1 MDGREREK
9 GGGREICMFFLYF
22 CFWFQI
28 QERIRRG
35 NLWLGDANL
44 LILFLH
50 RDIGIRAGCR
60 QEKCHAKA
68 KGKDRAFDWPMDQ
81 GLKCKSAK
89 FFPV

>member
-1 MDGREREK
+1 MDGREKEE
-9 GGGREICMFFLYF
+9 GGKYVCFFCIFVFGFKY
-22 CFWFQI
+22 
-28 QERIRRG
+28 RRG

-89 FFPV
+89 FFPFFPV